1 MWGDDGEGMGWM
13 EPMTRSKKIILGS
26 SRHVWVRRL
35 IVLSSRGFSMYKGS
49 RCIHSPGHAHLSAC
63 SHMMVPDVT
72 SIATSLSGFEVA
84 HWRWARRPVLGRR
97 HFDEDC
103 FDPSPS

>member
-1 MWGDDGEGMGWM
+1 MDGANDAVKEDNFGLFA
-13 EPMTRSKKIILGS
+13 SCLGTPAYCS
-26 SRHVWVRRL
+26 LFER
-35 IVLSSRGFSMYKGS
+35 VLDAYKGS

-84 HWRWARRPVLGRR
+84 HWRWARRPVLGQR

-103 FDPSPS
+103 FDQPVITTIYATIQ